1 VSAGTGGDS
10 KRAGGVGRA
19 TWPRIPATCASAHS
33 LVHGMRG
40 EGGADREGPRHRERE
55 RRGAWATVQRLAVR
69 AHEIEREEGHA
80 RAKQLAPTS
89 RPHRAVSERE
99 GRERGTD
106 CC

>member
-1 VSAGTGGDS
+1 MAC
-10 KRAGGVGRA
+10 AGRA
-19 TWPRIPATCASAHS
+19 ELTGKAH
-33 LVHGMRG
+33 
-40 EGGADREGPRHRERE
+40 GAERERE

-69 AHEIEREEGHA
+69 AHEIEREEGHG

-106 CC
+106 CY